1 MATCSAKI
9 ALSKSSKSTDIAV
22 NLVKSMK
29 NAYQSDYFK

>member
-22 NLVKSMK
+22 NLVKAMK